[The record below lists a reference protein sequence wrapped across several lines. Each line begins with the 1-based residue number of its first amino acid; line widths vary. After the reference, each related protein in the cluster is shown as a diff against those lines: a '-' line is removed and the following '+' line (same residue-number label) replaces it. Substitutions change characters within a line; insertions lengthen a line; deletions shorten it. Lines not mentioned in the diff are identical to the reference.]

1 MYADKNRKGPLYII
15 NTTLLTLLFCALFAG
30 TAFAQPMQGFPLKG
44 AANAPVVAAPA
55 IGTSSTTT
63 NTATNPTIGQIN
75 RGDQR
80 GAKDKSQNNQSGSGS
95 SNNSAIK
102 PSSEPDGK
110 FLVDEYDDPG
120 KPKEKTSFFIQLVYT
135 VWDIIK
141 YIFYLALVLG
151 IGFLAIYGIKLFT
164 TKYNAL
170 GGGDLVNILEVKYI
184 APGKAVCLV
193 EIAGKVLA
201 LGLTGNNINL
211 LSEFTETD
219 HVEALRNAA
228 AKKPEPLQP
237 FQGILE
243 RFSKRFSTPA
253 QGKMVK
259 TAKKRHGRTANSSA
273 NWKDDLYSTGDNI
286 RKLLD
291 EIKEQEQKARGSDP
305 PSNLN
310 RGEGK
315 Q

>member
-1 MYADKNRKGPLYII
+1 MYADKNRKGPLYVIKA
-15 NTTLLTLLFCALFAG
+15 TLLALIFCALFAAP
-30 TAFAQPMQGFPLKG
+30 TFAKPAQEPPLTG
-44 AANAPVVAAPA
+44 MANVPVAAAPA
-55 IGTSSTTT
+55 IDASSTITSGAA
-63 NTATNPTIGQIN
+63 NLAVEQIN
-75 RGDQR
+75 RGNQR
-80 GAKDKSQNNQSGSGS
+80 GTNDNAQDAQSGRNS
-95 SNNSAIK
+95 SNNSTIK

-120 KPKEKTSFFIQLVYT
+120 KPKEKTSFFIQLIYT
-135 VWDIIK
+135 IWDIIK

-151 IGFLAIYGIKLFT
+151 IGFLAVYGIKLFT
-164 TKYNAL
+164 TKYNAF

-219 HVEALRNAA
+219 HVEELRKAA

-243 RFSKRFSTPA
+243 RFSKRFSTPV
-253 QGKMVK
+253 QGKTVK
-259 TAKKRHGRTANSSA
+259 SVKKRRGKTANSA
-273 NWKDDLYSTGDNI
+273 ADWKDDLYSTGDNI

-291 EIKEQEQKARGSDP
+291 EIKEQEQKARGSD
-305 PSNLN
+305 SSSN
-310 RGEGK
+310 RGEDK
-315 Q
+315 R